1 MKKEE
6 QKEEKKKKKK
16 DSPMW
21 IRAGLKPRVDSE
33 EYISI

>member
-6 QKEEKKKKKK
+6 QKEEKKKKK

>member
-6 QKEEKKKKKK
+6 EKEEKEKN
-16 DSPMW
+16 SPMW
-21 IRAGLKPRVDSE
+21 IRAGLTPRVDSE